1 MPKVG
6 MEPIRRRQLIEAT
19 IASIHEEGLANTTIA
34 RIARRAG
41 LSSGIVAHYFEDKAG
56 LLEATM
62 RTLAESVRR
71 EAVARLARA
80 KGPEARLMAVIDA
93 NFAESQFVPE
103 LVSAWMAFWGQVRQS
118 PKLARIQR
126 VYQRRLRS
134 NLLDALN
141 ELVDEDEAERLA
153 TGLAA
158 IIDGL
163 WMNAALGE
171 DAVGREQARAIA
183 RAYLRAELGALG
195 VAGGEGAAA

>member
-6 MEPIRRRQLIEAT
+6 MEPIRRRQLIAAT
-19 IASIHEEGLANTTIA
+19 IASIHEDGLANTTLA

-80 KGPEARLMAVIDA
+80 RDPQARLTAVIDA

-134 NLLDALN
+134 NLLHALKQ
-141 ELVDEDEAERLA
+141 LVEADEADRLA
-153 TGLAA
+153 IGLAA
-158 IIDGL
+158 VIDGL
-163 WMNAALGE
+163 WMNAALGG

-195 VAGGEGAAA
+195 VGGGAGAAA